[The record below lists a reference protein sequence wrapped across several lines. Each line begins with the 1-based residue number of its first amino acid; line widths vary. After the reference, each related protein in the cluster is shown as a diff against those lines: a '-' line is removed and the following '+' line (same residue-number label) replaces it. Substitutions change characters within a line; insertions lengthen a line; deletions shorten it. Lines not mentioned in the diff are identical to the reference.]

1 MRDRLPRRHDLRGR
15 LPLQGNP
22 QRGGV
27 VANTALNPALG
38 YEASSRIAKRALE
51 ENRSVYDLVLEE
63 KLLDKEEPD
72 ELLQPE
78 QMIRPHKFYRK
89 K

>member
-1 MRDRLPRRHDLRGR
+1 
-15 LPLQGNP
+15 
-22 QRGGV
+22 
-27 VANTALNPALG
+27 
-38 YEASSRIAKRALE
+38 
-51 ENRSVYDLVLEE
+51 VYDLVLEE